1 MQALFNDR
9 KTRRQA
15 ILTAAVAAVS
25 GSLAGRAMAQGS
37 SPIRI
42 GAILSQTGP
51 LSGISIAELKG
62 VELAVEE
69 INAAGG
75 INGRKIELVNRD
87 SASEPVKAVST
98 AKELAFSEK
107 VVAVIGPGTTA
118 EGLAATPVLAA
129 AGIPNLV
136 LAQLDEVIDGTKYPR
151 AFRPINT
158 NTQQVATVNNYAM
171 AFMKKRNESPKVALI
186 CDSSAFGLT
195 TSKVA
200 LEKLAASGVKP
211 VYQANLPISKP
222 DLTDDLSKARQAGA
236 NIIISWFAAGS
247 PYARMMNA
255 RGNLKWDVP
264 IMGHPLIMWPENR
277 NLVDKIEYMN
287 NAYGPGFRSTTYGAD
302 GKLPAKT
309 AQLLERMRPRL
320 GGKEINLFFWWV
332 ALGYDTVFILANA
345 IKTAGSTEPAA
356 IQKALE
362 STTNLDLVYGAY
374 SWSATGRNGFPDK
387 EMVMWSANSYKD
399 GCYALAP
406 SV

>member
-1 MQALFNDR
+1 MQEFLNGARN
-9 KTRRQA
+9 RRNA
-15 ILTAAVAAVS
+15 ILSAAATAVGMGWVGKVS
-25 GSLAGRAMAQGS
+25 AQTN
-37 SPIRI
+37 SPIKI

-87 SASEPVKAVST
+87 SASEPTKAVNT

-129 AGIPNLV
+129 AGIPTLV
-136 LAQLDEVIDGTKYPR
+136 LAQLDEVIDPVKFPR
-151 AFRPINT
+151 AFRCVNT
-158 NTQQVATVNNYAM
+158 NTQQIETVNNYAL
-171 AFMKKRNESPKVALI
+171 AYMKKRKEAPKVALI
-186 CDSSAFGLT
+186 CDSSAYGLT
-195 TSKVA
+195 TAKIVA
-200 LEKLAASGVKP
+200 EKLAAAGVKP
-211 VYQANLPISKP
+211 VYRANLPISKP
-222 DLTDDLSKARQAGA
+222 DMTDDLSKARDAGA
-236 NIIISWFAAGS
+236 NIIIAWFAAGS

-264 IMGHPLIMWPENR
+264 MMGHPLIMWPENR

-287 NAYGPGFRSTTYGAD
+287 NAYGPGFRATTYGAD

-309 AQLLERMRPRL
+309 AQLLEKMRPRL

-332 ALGYDTVFILANA
+332 ALGYDTVYVLANA
-345 IKTAGSTEPAA
+345 IKAAGSTDGAA
-356 IQKALE
+356 IQNVLE
-362 STTNLDLVYGAY
+362 STKNLDLVYGNY
-374 SWSATGRNGFPDK
+374 NWSKTNRNGFPDK
-387 EMVMWSANSYKD
+387 DMVMWSANSYKD
-399 GCYALAP
+399 GCYSLAP
-406 SV
+406 AV

>member
-1 MQALFNDR
+1 MQELFYGAA
-9 KTRRQA
+9 TRRKA
-15 ILTAAVAAVS
+15 ILSAVAAAAGVS
-25 GSLAGRAMAQGS
+25 GITKTFAQS
-37 SPIRI
+37 NSPIKI

-87 SASEPVKAVST
+87 SASEPTKAVNH

-107 VVAVIGPGTTA
+107 VIAVIGPGTTA

-136 LAQLDEVIDGTKYPR
+136 LAQLDEVIDPVKFPR
-151 AFRPINT
+151 AFRSVNT
-158 NTQQVATVNNYAM
+158 NTQQVETVHNYAL
-171 AFMKKRNESPKVALI
+171 AFMKKRNETPKIALI
-186 CDSSAFGLT
+186 CDSSAYGLT
-195 TSKVA
+195 TSKIV
-200 LEKLAASGVKP
+200 LEKLAAVGIKP

-222 DLTDDLSKARQAGA
+222 DMTDDLSKARDAGA
-236 NIIISWFAAGS
+236 NIVIAWFAAGS

-264 IMGHPLIMWPENR
+264 MMGHPLIMWPENR

-287 NAYGPGFRSTTYGAD
+287 NAYGPGFRATTYNAD

-309 AQLLERMRPRL
+309 SQLLEKMRSRL
-320 GGKEINLFFWWV
+320 GGKEINLFFWWI
-332 ALGYDTVFILANA
+332 AMGYDTVYILANA
-345 IKTAGSTEPAA
+345 IKAAGSTDGAA
-356 IQKALE
+356 IQNALE
-362 STTNLDLVYGAY
+362 ATKNLDLVYGNY
-374 SWSATGRNGFPDK
+374 NWSKTNRNGFPDK
-387 EMVMWSANSYKD
+387 DMVMWAASSYKD
-399 GCYALAP
+399 GCYSLAP
-406 SV
+406 AV